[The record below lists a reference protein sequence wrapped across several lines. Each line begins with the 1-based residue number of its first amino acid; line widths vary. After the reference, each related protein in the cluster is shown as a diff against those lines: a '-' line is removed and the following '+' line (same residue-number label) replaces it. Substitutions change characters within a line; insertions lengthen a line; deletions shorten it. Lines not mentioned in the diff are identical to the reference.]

1 MKIDL
6 GGRVAIVTGASRG
19 IGKAI
24 AKVLLQNSAKVI
36 IADILEDTGK
46 NAAEELSGEGVCRFI
61 KTDVTNR
68 DQVKK
73 LIEAVVNEFGKID
86 IFINNAGINIGPD
99 EKDRTTIDKFTQE
112 NWDRLLKVNLT
123 GIFHCSQEISRVM
136 IKQGYGKIVN
146 IGSVF
151 GTIPA
156 RNQIA
161 FAASKAGVHNMT
173 KAMAMELAP
182 FGVNVNGI
190 APGSIAMDINLF
202 DKQKDSEQAETR
214 KHMLSHVPMGKFGNV
229 DDIANASLFLCGD
242 ESSYITGHILTVDG
256 GWTCGYARDF

>member
-1 MKIDL
+1 MLKLVNKDKEEFSMKIDL

-182 FGVNVNGI
+182 FVLMLMVSLRVLLPWTSIFLINRKI
-190 APGSIAMDINLF
+190 QSRLKPGNTCCRMCPWENLV
-202 DKQKDSEQAETR
+202 
-214 KHMLSHVPMGKFGNV
+214 MLMILPMRRCSFAV
-229 DDIANASLFLCGD
+229 MRVVI
-242 ESSYITGHILTVDG
+242 
-256 GWTCGYARDF
+256 